1 MIYDVGYRTGNTEEG
16 CGRTIPWKEARRNL
30 KNNESN
36 DIEIEKADM
45 RQERNLK
52 RDEKAKIRKYE
63 KNFERNEKAEIR
75 I

>member
-1 MIYDVGYRTGNTEEG
+1 
-16 CGRTIPWKEARRNL
+16 
-30 KNNESN
+30 
-36 DIEIEKADM
+36 M